1 MINNRE
7 FCQGNKFI
15 LLKPPE
21 KIYSSV
27 EIKLSSVTNCFD
39 TKVEKVKHCKKQ

>member
-7 FCQGNKFI
+7 FYQGNKFI
-15 LLKPPE
+15 LLKPPK
-21 KIYSSV
+21 KIYSSA

-39 TKVEKVKHCKKQ
+39 TKVEKAKHFKNQ